1 MYRSTRH
8 VRTLPPPL
16 RESLC
21 PACGRERDEAYCN
34 NMDAVAV
41 PALDLAGAAALATGA
56 AAVAAAQAG
65 VAAVQAAT
73 PRSTVQQLQDSG
85 ILGQRVRRLSNTAR
99 KASMSVISVQ
109 QQWLINNLE
118 VMLAT
123 DEFADGVDAAPTA
136 AAPGY
141 VLNTAKTLSEVPQ
154 ALMEGRVL
162 FSAKL
167 SALLAAASGVLV
179 WYGVSAAPPEQA
191 DDSTAGGGGAANYY
205 MLGAAVGALLL
216 GTAGFLAGRK
226 SAPAQDVRWQR
237 EENSDGQRDGSKKNR
252 ARLQRVA

>member
-1 MYRSTRH
+1 MWEPCVYRKMSAH
-8 VRTLPPPL
+8 FPPL
-16 RESLC
+16 
-21 PACGRERDEAYCN
+21 AYVPRAAASVTKPN

-179 WYGVSAAPPEQA
+179 WYGVSAAAPEQA

>member
-1 MYRSTRH
+1 MTK
-8 VRTLPPPL
+8 P
-16 RESLC
+16 
-21 PACGRERDEAYCN
+21 N

-118 VMLAT
+118 VMLST

-141 VLNTAKTLSEVPQ
+141 VLITAKTLSEVPQ

-179 WYGVSAAPPEQA
+179 WYGVSAAAPEQA
-191 DDSTAGGGGAANYY
+191 DDSIPGGGGAANYY

>member
-1 MYRSTRH
+1 MACDVSNTRNAA
-8 VRTLPPPL
+8 VSRQAATPFADIAASVTKP
-16 RESLC
+16 
-21 PACGRERDEAYCN
+21 N

-179 WYGVSAAPPEQA
+179 WYGVSAAAPEQA

>member
-1 MYRSTRH
+1 
-8 VRTLPPPL
+8 
-16 RESLC
+16 
-21 PACGRERDEAYCN
+21 
-34 NMDAVAV
+34 MDAVAV

-141 VLNTAKTLSEVPQ
+141 VLNTAKTLSEMPQ

-179 WYGVSAAPPEQA
+179 WYGVSAAAPEQA

-237 EENSDGQRDGSKKNR
+237 EENSDGQRDGSKNR
-252 ARLQRVA
+252 GRLQRVA

>member
-1 MYRSTRH
+1 MSRVRRKRRSR
-8 VRTLPPPL
+8 R
-16 RESLC
+16 
-21 PACGRERDEAYCN
+21 N

-179 WYGVSAAPPEQA
+179 WYGVSAAAPEQA

>member
-1 MYRSTRH
+1 MSRVRRKRRSR
-8 VRTLPPPL
+8 R
-16 RESLC
+16 
-21 PACGRERDEAYCN
+21 N

-85 ILGQRVRRLSNTAR
+85 IIGQRVRRLSNTAR
-99 KASMSVISVQ
+99 RASMSVISVQ

-118 VMLAT
+118 VMLST
-123 DEFADGVDAAPTA
+123 DEFADGLDAAPTA
-136 AAPGY
+136 AAP

-191 DDSTAGGGGAANYY
+191 DDSTAGGGAANYY
-205 MLGAAVGALLL
+205 VLGAAVGALLL

>member
-1 MYRSTRH
+1 MHYAPHTTSCAC
-8 VRTLPPPL
+8 PII
-16 RESLC
+16 SLSLSLYV
-21 PACGRERDEAYCN
+21 PRAAASVTKPN

-118 VMLAT
+118 VMLST
-123 DEFADGVDAAPTA
+123 DEFADGLDAAPTA
-136 AAPGY
+136 AAP

-191 DDSTAGGGGAANYY
+191 DDSTAGGGAANYY

-237 EENSDGQRDGSKKNR
+237 EENSDGQQDGSKKNR

>member
-1 MYRSTRH
+1 MSAH
-8 VRTLPPPL
+8 FPPPVYVP
-16 RESLC
+16 RAAASVTK
-21 PACGRERDEAYCN
+21 PN

-109 QQWLINNLE
+109 QQWLMNNLE
-118 VMLAT
+118 VMLSA
-123 DEFADGVDAAPTA
+123 DEFADGLDAAPTA
-136 AAPGY
+136 VAP

-179 WYGVSAAPPEQA
+179 WYGVSAAAPEQA

>member
-1 MYRSTRH
+1 
-8 VRTLPPPL
+8 
-16 RESLC
+16 
-21 PACGRERDEAYCN
+21 
-34 NMDAVAV
+34 MDAVAV

-118 VMLAT
+118 VMLST
-123 DEFADGVDAAPTA
+123 DEFADGLDAAPTA
-136 AAPGY
+136 AAP

-179 WYGVSAAPPEQA
+179 WYGVSAAPPEQAA